1 MDQWLGYWT
10 ADPDVL
16 GSNPVKSKNNF
27 ASIMLTEI
35 ISLISKH
42 DFDLELLERS

>member
-1 MDQWLGYWT
+1 MDEWLGYWT

-42 DFDLELLERS
+42 DFDRELLERS

>member
-1 MDQWLGYWT
+1 MVQWLGYWT
-10 ADPDVL
+10 SDPEVQ

-27 ASIMLTEI
+27 GSIMLTEI

-42 DFDLELLERS
+42 DFEILERS